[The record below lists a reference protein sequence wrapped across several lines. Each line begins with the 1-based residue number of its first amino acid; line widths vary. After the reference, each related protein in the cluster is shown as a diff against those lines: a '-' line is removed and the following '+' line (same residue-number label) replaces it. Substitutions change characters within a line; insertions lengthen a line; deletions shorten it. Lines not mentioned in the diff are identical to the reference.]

1 MLNQPS
7 TCLTHTACRLI
18 RILSLFAQAFDY
30 QLGNPDICLFTD
42 IFRLLLEKGR
52 KHPYTWH
59 SLRESAN
66 NFSLTDAI
74 SFMAG
79 SRAKRRKSVVNVYNQ
94 LYFKE
99 FL

>member
-1 MLNQPS
+1 MLAWS
-7 TCLTHTACRLI
+7 FSCLTSSAAHLI
-18 RILSLFAQAFDY
+18 RIVLLFAQAFDY
-30 QLGNPDICLFTD
+30 QLDNPAICLFTD
-42 IFRLLLEKGR
+42 IFRLLLEKGG

-74 SFMAG
+74 SFMTG